1 MPLVVNFDTTVGE
14 TDPFASQPVSEV
26 IIIVA
31 SSGKIFIE
39 PTDTQEQIPPDRA
52 TKEVRPRILRTAVNH
67 LVRTVPVQRDNSG
80 EDSRGRSHK
89 GGQLLNCLWVYVLT
103 LGVLQDH
110 DITRGRADADIIRK
124 RRIAKLS
131 G

>member
-1 MPLVVNFDTTVGE
+1 MNFDIAVNEPNSFTR
-14 TDPFASQPVSEV
+14 QPVSEV

-31 SSGKIFIE
+31 GSGKIFIE